1 MKNMKKLKRLVAL
14 ALSVVMVLAMSVMA
28 FADEPTEP
36 TESTYTITIKG
47 AVSGH
52 TYEAYQIFSGALSGG
67 KLTNIKWG
75 NGVNEFSYNE
85 KNAAKDIAS
94 VLKDN
99 NVKDFAKVAGA
110 NLTTITSGTYS
121 EGKIT
126 GLSAGYYLVKDK
138 DGSVTG
144 QDTYTDYIL
153 KVAGNVEVSPKTSV
167 PTVEKKV
174 KENVKSTNDD
184 GKETD
189 TRIPTYKVPAK
200 YNDVADYNIGDDVPF
215 QLIGTMPSNIDSY
228 DHYYYEFD
236 DTLSKGLKYNGDA
249 VVKINDT
256 IVPASITTDGTSLK
270 VVLMDVKALAGV
282 EVKKDSFITVDYT
295 AKLNSAAKIGL
306 PGNKN
311 EVELVF
317 SNNPNNSGDG
327 KTKPGDTGK
336 TPKDTV
342 IVFTYELDTEKV
354 DGTNNDKK
362 LKNAEFILSR
372 EKTETNTETN
382 SEYAVVSDGKLVRWK
397 DNKDNATKLV
407 TDKDG
412 LIKVAGLDDGTYYL
426 EETKAPEGY
435 NKLTGLVE
443 VVITAATANSQAW
456 TSDDPKDALINLG
469 VKTKNPGAKDY
480 VDGIVDNNKDIGKI
494 KIANNIGSTLPST
507 GGIGTTIFYVV
518 GAILM
523 VGAAVLLITKRRA
536 EN

>member
-1 MKNMKKLKRLVAL
+1 MQDNYQRTILRKEMITMKKMKRLVAL
-14 ALSVVMVLAMSVMA
+14 ALSVVMVLAMSVFA
-28 FADEPTEP
+28 FADE
-36 TESTYTITIKG
+36 TYTITINS
-47 AVSGH
+47 AVEGH
-52 TYEAYQIFSGALSGG
+52 TYEAYQIFSGSLSGG
-67 KLTNIKWG
+67 KLTDIKWG
-75 NGVNEFSYNE
+75 NGVNQFTYDE
-85 KNAAKDIAS
+85 KTTAEDIAKI
-94 VLKDN
+94 LTED

-110 NLTTITSGTYS
+110 NLTKTTSGTYS

-126 GLSAGYYLVKDK
+126 GLSAGYYLVKDE

-189 TRIPTYKVPAK
+189 TRIPSYEVPAK

-236 DTLSKGLKYNGDA
+236 DTLSEGLTYNNDA
-249 VVKINDT
+249 VVKIDGKK
-256 IVPASITTDGTSLK
+256 VPATITSNGTSLK
-270 VVLMDVKALAGV
+270 VVLMDVKGLGV
-282 EVKKDSFITVDYT
+282 EITEDSIITVDYT

-306 PGNKN
+306 PGNEN
-311 EVELVF
+311 EVKLVF

-327 KTKPGDTGK
+327 TKKPDDTGE

-354 DGTNNDKK
+354 DGTNNSKK
-362 LKNAEFILSR
+362 LANAEFILS
-372 EKTETNTETN
+372 N
-382 SEYAVVSDGKLVRWK
+382 SKGEYAVVSDGKLERWTN
-397 DNKDNATKLV
+397 NKDEATKLV
-407 TDKDG
+407 TGEDG
-412 LIKVAGLDDGTYYL
+412 LIKVAGLDAGTYYL

-435 NKLTGLVE
+435 NKLTGKVE
-443 VVITAATANSQAW
+443 VVIAASTANGQTW
-456 TSDDPKDALINLG
+456 TSEKPEDALTNLG
-469 VKTKNPGAKDY
+469 VKTKNPGATDY
-480 VDGIVDNNKDIGKI
+480 VNGKVDANKGVGTITIVNN
-494 KIANNIGSTLPST
+494 AGSQLPST
-507 GGIGTTIFYVV
+507 GGIGTTIFYVI
-518 GAILM
+518 GGILM
-523 VGAAVLLITKRRA
+523 VGAAVLLITKKRA

>member
-1 MKNMKKLKRLVAL
+1 MKKMKRLVAL
-14 ALSVVMVLAMSVMA
+14 ALSVVMVLAMSVFA
-28 FADEPTEP
+28 SADEP
-36 TESTYTITIKG
+36 TYTITIND
-47 AVSGH
+47 AVKGH
-52 TYEAYQIFSGALSGG
+52 TYEAYQIFSGVLSGG
-67 KLTNIKWG
+67 KLTDIKWG
-75 NGVNEFSYNE
+75 NGVKQFTYNE
-85 KNAAKDIAS
+85 KTAAEDIAKS
-94 VLKDN
+94 LTQE

-110 NLTTITSGTYS
+110 NLTENTSGTYNGT

-138 DGSVTG
+138 DGSVGG

-153 KVAGNVEVSPKTSV
+153 KVAGDVVVSPKTSV

-174 KENVKSTNDD
+174 KENVKSINDD

-189 TRIPTYKVPAK
+189 TRIPSYEVPAK

-228 DHYYYEFD
+228 EHYYYEFD
-236 DTLSKGLKYNGDA
+236 DTLSEGLTYNGDA
-249 VVKINDT
+249 AVKIDGKEVT
-256 IVPASITTDGTSLK
+256 ASITSSGTSLK
-270 VVLMDVKALAGV
+270 VVLMDVKGLDGV
-282 EVKKDSFITVDYT
+282 KVTKDSIITVDYT
-295 AKLNSAAKIGL
+295 AKLNSAANIGL

-311 EVELVF
+311 EVKLVF

-327 KTKPGDTGK
+327 TKKPDDTGE

-354 DGTNNDKK
+354 DGTDNSKK

-372 EKTETNTETN
+372 KKTETD
-382 SEYAVVSDGKLVRWK
+382 SEYAVVSDGKLVNWT
-397 DNKDNATKLV
+397 DNESEATKLV
-407 TDKDG
+407 TGDDG

-435 NKLTGLVE
+435 NKLTGKVE
-443 VVITAATANSQAW
+443 IVITASTANGQAW
-456 TSDDPKDALINLG
+456 TSEKPEDALKNLG
-469 VKTKNPGAKDY
+469 VKTKNPGATDY
-480 VDGIVDNNKDIGKI
+480 VAGTVDNNKGIGKI
-494 KIANNIGSTLPST
+494 EIANNIGSTLPST
-507 GGIGTTIFYVV
+507 GGIGTTIFYVI
-518 GAILM
+518 GGILM